1 LGSGPSRRWNPMDM
15 KKDYYEDVRLFDSKV
30 EVFWTIV
37 LLLSLAI
44 FPEIGGNYYAY
55 LLNLIAINAI
65 VALGLNILV
74 GYTGQISLGHAGFFA
89 IGAYTCA
96 MLYKVYGVPF
106 VLALPAGAFLS
117 AGFGFLVGLPALR
130 LEGPYL
136 TIATMGFGMAV
147 TQFIGHWSFLG
158 GRMGLD
164 IPKLEIF
171 GLRFATDKELYYVI
185 MAIAV
190 VMTIGARN
198 LLATRVGRALIAIRD
213 SDIAAKTMGVNLTYY
228 KTLAF
233 AISAFYTGTAGGL
246 MAFVLGFISPENF
259 NLMLSI
265 VFLGM
270 VVVGGLGSIAGSI
283 AGAALLT
290 YLQIRLSAVQ
300 DMWLIGP
307 WVVEISE
314 RWFNVGGMAN
324 LQNIIIGLIMVLIVI
339 VEPAGIYGF
348 WLRTKRYW
356 RTWPF

>member
-1 LGSGPSRRWNPMDM
+1 MDM
-15 KKDYYEDVRLFDSKV
+15 KRDYYEDVRLFDSKV
-30 EVFWTIV
+30 VVFWTVV
-37 LLLSLAI
+37 LLAVIALLPLA
-44 FPEIGGNYYAY
+44 GGNYYAY
-55 LLNLIAINAI
+55 LLNLMAIHAI

-96 MLYKVYGVPF
+96 MLYKVYHVPF
-106 VLALPAGAFLS
+106 LLALPAGALLS

-147 TQFIGHWSFLG
+147 TQFVGHWSFLG

-164 IPKLEIF
+164 IPKLKLMGLELRSDTEI
-171 GLRFATDKELYYVI
+171 YYLIMSVAVI
-185 MAIAV
+185 MTV
-190 VMTIGARN
+190 GARN
-198 LLATRVGRALIAIRD
+198 LIKTRVGRALIAIRD
-213 SDIAAKTMGVNLTYY
+213 SDIAAQTMGVNLTYY

-233 AISAFYTGTAGGL
+233 AISAFYTGVAGGL

-270 VVVGGLGSIAGSI
+270 VVVGGLGSIPGSI
-283 AGAALLT
+283 AGAVLLT
-290 YLQIRLSAVQ
+290 YLQIRLASVQ

-324 LQNIIIGLIMVLIVI
+324 LQNIMIGLIMVLIVI
-339 VEPAGIYGF
+339 FEPLGLYGF
-348 WLRTKRYW
+348 WIRTKRYW

>member
-1 LGSGPSRRWNPMDM
+1 MDM
-15 KKDYYEDVRLFDSKV
+15 KRDYYEDVRLFNSKV
-30 EVFWTIV
+30 SLFWTLIF
-37 LLLSLAI
+37 LIFLAF
-44 FPEIGGNYYAY
+44 FPMLGGNYYAY
-55 LLNLIAINAI
+55 LLNLMAIHAI

-96 MLYKVYGVPF
+96 MLYKTYHVPF
-106 VLALPAGAFLS
+106 LLALPAGAFLA

-147 TQFIGHWSFLG
+147 TQFVGHWSFLG

-164 IPKLEIF
+164 IPKLRLLGVELRSDTEI
-171 GLRFATDKELYYVI
+171 YYLI
-185 MAIAV
+185 MSVAV
-190 VMTIGARN
+190 TMTVGARN
-198 LLATRVGRALIAIRD
+198 LVKTRVGRALIAIRD
-213 SDIAAKTMGVNLTYY
+213 SDIAAQTMGVNLTYY

-233 AISAFYTGTAGGL
+233 AISAFYTGIAGGL
-246 MAFVLGFISPENF
+246 MALVLGFISPENF

-270 VVVGGLGSIAGSI
+270 VVVGGLGSIPGSI
-283 AGAALLT
+283 TGAVLLT
-290 YLQIRLSAVQ
+290 YLQISLSSVQ
-300 DMWLIGP
+300 DMWLVGP
-307 WVVEISE
+307 WIVEISE

-324 LQNIIIGLIMVLIVI
+324 LQNILIGIIMVLIVMF
-339 VEPAGIYGF
+339 EPLGLYGF
-348 WLRTKRYW
+348 WIRSKRYW

>member
-1 LGSGPSRRWNPMDM
+1 MDM
-15 KKDYYEDVRLFDSKV
+15 KRDYYEDIRLFDSKV
-30 EVFWTIV
+30 QVFWTILF
-37 LLLSLAI
+37 LLALGL
-44 FPEIGGNYYAY
+44 FPMLGGHYYAY
-55 LLNLIAINAI
+55 LFNLMAIHAI

-89 IGAYTCA
+89 IGAYGCA
-96 MLYKVYGVPF
+96 MLYKVYGLPF
-106 VLALPAGAFLS
+106 LVALPAGGFLS

-147 TQFIGHWSFLG
+147 TQFVGHWSFLG

-164 IPKLEIF
+164 IPKLKLL
-171 GLRFATDKELYYVI
+171 GLELGSDTQIYYLIMAVTVI
-185 MAIAV
+185 MTV
-190 VMTIGARN
+190 GARN
-198 LLATRVGRALIAIRD
+198 LVNTRVGRALIAIRD
-213 SDIAAKTMGVNLTYY
+213 SDIAAQTMGVNLTYY

-233 AISAFYTGTAGGL
+233 AISAFYTGIAGGL

-270 VVVGGLGSIAGSI
+270 VVVGGLGSIPGSI
-283 AGAALLT
+283 AGAMLLT
-290 YLQIRLSAVQ
+290 YLQIRLSSVQ
-300 DMWLIGP
+300 DMWLVGAWI
-307 WVVEISE
+307 VDISE

-324 LQNIIIGLIMVLIVI
+324 LQNIMIGLIMVLIVMF
-339 VEPAGIYGF
+339 EPLGLYGF
-348 WLRTKRYW
+348 WIRTKRYW